1 MIDYKDRLFEIG
13 EEGYIPWETIAKACI
28 KAMDVDTCKWII
40 DTYEWNPEDDDLD
53 EAFEGDSEF
62 DDMDEN
68 NDFLEDSLDWIN
80 DQLKDLGLEF
90 SFDGYGEGGYD
101 DDNGWD
107 YEDVFYNVIIDGNE
121 ERICFECCDNEEGSV
136 YVYREGSDIYQTW
149 VEFMN
154 TINGN
159 DSDFNEL

>member
-90 SFDGYGEGGYD
+90 SFDGYGGGGYD

-107 YEDVFYNVIIDGNE
+107 YEDVFYNVVIDGNE

-136 YVYREGSDIYQTW
+136 YVYREGSDTYQTW

-159 DSDFNEL
+159 DSDFNEF